1 MIKHILKHIWNQRG
15 KNIWIIL
22 ELFMVFVIL
31 WYVVDF
37 FSVMS
42 ITSRTPMGVEYN
54 NVYRVILATKKADNP
69 NYITYE
75 DHSEEPG
82 KNFLRIINTLRSH
95 PEIES
100 VCIGEGFYPYCGSS
114 SLHGYKKDSL
124 KTQTLIYR
132 VIPEY
137 FKMFNVLPING
148 SSPEVFERII
158 QEDNAIIFSKKANE
172 DLFGTKNGTGERIY
186 LNGNDSIGTILS
198 GVTHEMKRHEYDR
211 PISLVI
217 LPFKES
223 SLLSKPEGKIWN
235 STDICIKTKPGISPY
250 DFPHRFQETMKQQLA
265 IGNYFLTDIRPISKD
280 REVFLK
286 SYGITSTLNYRI
298 GIGIFFLIN
307 IFLGVLGTFWLRI
320 EKRKGEIGLRMSV
333 GSTQSQIMKLMLME
347 SLCMLAIASVPALL
361 VCVNLAYLD
370 AISTQYMD
378 ITVQRFLLNTLLTYV
393 LLVIVIALS
402 IWYPAKRSA
411 TIQPAEAL
419 HYE

>member
-1 MIKHILKHIWNQRG
+1 MIKHILKQILAQRE

-22 ELFMVFVIL
+22 ELFMVFIIL

-37 FSVMS
+37 FSVMN
-42 ITSRTPMGVEYN
+42 IASRTPMGVEFK

-69 NYITYE
+69 NYIAYE
-75 DHSEEPG
+75 EKSEEPG

-100 VCIGEGFYPYCGSS
+100 VCFGESFYPYCGSS
-114 SLHGYKKDSL
+114 SLHGYKRDSL
-124 KTQTLIYR
+124 KTQTLIIR

-137 FKMFNVLPING
+137 FKMFNVRPDNG
-148 SSPEVFERII
+148 GNTEIFEHII
-158 QEDNAIIFSKKANE
+158 QQENAIIFSKKANK
-172 DLFGTKNGTGERIY
+172 DLFGSVNGTGERIY
-186 LNGNDSIGTILS
+186 LDGNDSIGIVLS

-211 PISLVI
+211 PLSLVI

-223 SLLSKPEGKIWN
+223 SLLGKSEDNIWS

-250 DFPHRFQETMKQQLA
+250 DFLNRFQPEMKQKLA
-265 IGNYFLTDIRPISKD
+265 VGNFFLADIRSISKD
-280 REVFLK
+280 RKVFMK
-286 SYGITSTLNYRI
+286 SYGITTTLNYRI

-320 EKRKGEIGLRMSV
+320 EKRKSEIGLRMSV
-333 GSTQSQIMKLMLME
+333 GSTKAQIMKFMLSE

-361 VCVNLAYLD
+361 VCINLAYLD
-370 AISTQYMD
+370 IISTDYMD
-378 ITVQRFLLNTLLTYV
+378 ITVQRFLLNTLMTYI
-393 LLVIVIALS
+393 LLIVVIALS

-419 HYE
+419 QYE